1 MADAGPGGGWST
13 DPSRRT
19 HFAEERTL
27 LAWWRTGIAAAAVAL
42 AVGGVLPKLSQ
53 VPRERALGL
62 GVGYG
67 ILALVFILGG
77 SLRDNASRRAL
88 DAGSFSKLPT
98 WTVAVITIYT
108 CALIILT
115 VVALF

>member
-1 MADAGPGGGWST
+1 MADAASGGGTST

-19 HFAEERTL
+19 ELAAERTL

-53 VPRERALGL
+53 VPRERALAL

-77 SLRDNASRRAL
+77 SLRDNASRKAL
-88 DAGSFSKLPT
+88 RAGSFSQLPI
-98 WTVAVITIYT
+98 WTIIVITVY
-108 CALIILT
+108 ASVLVILT